1 MMWKSIALLAVLS
14 ATALPALAQD
24 ARGVWRTEATDD
36 GYLEV
41 EIAPCGP
48 HLCGKI
54 LRARN
59 LKGEEGPYP
68 HLGRTMI
75 WDMIPETPSRWSVGK
90 IWDPSRDVTVNG
102 KLALQG
108 DRLTLSGCFLAICRS
123 QDWTRLR

>member
-1 MMWKSIALLAVLS
+1 MWKSIALLAVLS

-59 LKGEEGPYP
+59 LKGEEGP
-68 HLGRTMI
+68 
-75 WDMIPETPSRWSVGK
+75 
-90 IWDPSRDVTVNG
+90 SRDVTVNG